1 MIIVAGF
8 LALFIHLPIWFYL
21 VYYILTTIHASELV
35 MFLFWI
41 YVPVSILSSVA
52 TKIIES
58 ENKK

>member
-1 MIIVAGF
+1 MIIIAGI
-8 LALFIHLPIWFYL
+8 LTLFVHLPIWFYL
-21 VYYILTTIHASELV
+21 MYYILTTIQASELV

-41 YVPVSILSSVA
+41 YVPVSILTTIA